1 MADMRP
7 LREELQ
13 ATLDA
18 RRDLGPE
25 YEQALVDSFIERLD
39 TTIAARVRAEVDSYG
54 PPPGRKQKSRGGEMI
69 PIALGSLGLGIPLTA
84 IAGSAAEE
92 LGLILAWVS
101 IIVVNL
107 VAAMAISRRG

>member
-54 PPPGRKQKSRGGEMI
+54 PPPGRKQKSRGSEMI

-84 IAGSAAEE
+84 IAGSTAGE
-92 LGLILAWVS
+92 LGLILAWIS

-107 VAAMAISRRG
+107 VAAMTVNRRR